1 MNTDPGHRP
10 SLGARVT
17 RALRNTVLSLVI
29 VGLAGMTGY
38 ALSTINSRTYTLQVV
53 NGQLVVFKGRM
64 LPWGAE
70 PWQPADPRLADMYAP
85 LDLEGN
91 TPVGVTAQKYTDRD
105 ELDRALFGV
114 MELLA
119 RPRVASDSP
128 KDLQKGLYFVKR
140 AERLPGL
147 TEDQKDSV
155 KRLQAEVSF
164 YIARTRLEDAQT
176 QVEEA
181 LNQLR
186 IAAKS
191 ESHNARAANQ
201 MLLALEAPAKA
212 LSDAMRLA
220 VHSLSEPAGAPP
232 NPPAA
237 PLVPA
242 PSPSPAGAAPTAPT
256 PAPAAPPGPAPTPTT
271 GGAETKPL
279 PF

>member
-1 MNTDPGHRP
+1 MTTDPGSRP
-10 SLGARVT
+10 SFGARLT
-17 RALRNTVLSLVI
+17 RALRNTVVLLVI
-29 VGLAGMTGY
+29 LGLAGVTGY
-38 ALSTINSRTYTLQVV
+38 TLAALNSRTYTLQVV
-53 NGQLVVFKGRM
+53 SGQLVVFKGRM

-70 PWQPADPRLADMYAP
+70 PWQPTDPRLADMYAP

-91 TPVGVTAQKYTDRD
+91 TPVGVTGQKYTDRD

-114 MELLA
+114 IELLA

-128 KDLQKGLYFVKR
+128 KDLEKGLYFVKR

-164 YIARTRLEDAQT
+164 YIARTRLEEAQN
-176 QVEEA
+176 QVDEA
-181 LNQLR
+181 LGQLR

-201 MLLALEAPAKA
+201 MLMALEAPAKA
-212 LSDAMRLA
+212 LSDALRTA
-220 VHSLSEPAGAPP
+220 VHSLSEPATRPP
-232 NPPAA
+232 DPPVV

-242 PSPSPAGAAPTAPT
+242 PAPAPGAAATE
-256 PAPAAPPGPAPTPTT
+256 APPS
-271 GGAETKPL
+271 GGSETKPL
-279 PF
+279 PY

>member
-1 MNTDPGHRP
+1 MSTDPGSRP
-10 SLGARVT
+10 SFGARLT
-17 RALRNTVLSLVI
+17 RALRNTALFLVI
-29 VGLAGMTGY
+29 IGLAGATAY
-38 ALSTINSRTYTLQVV
+38 FVSTLNSRTYTLQVV

-70 PWQPADPRLADMYAP
+70 PWQPSDPRLADMYAP
-85 LDLEGN
+85 LELEGN
-91 TPVGVTAQKYTDRD
+91 TPVGVTTQKYTDRD

-114 MELLA
+114 IELLA

-128 KDLQKGLYFVKR
+128 KDLEKGLYFVKR

-155 KRLQAEVSF
+155 KKLQAEVSF
-164 YIARTRLEDAQT
+164 YIARTRLEDAQN

-201 MLLALEAPAKA
+201 MLMALEAPAKA
-212 LSDAMRLA
+212 LSDAVRVA
-220 VHSLSEPAGAPP
+220 VHSLSEPPGAPP
-232 NPPAA
+232 DA

-242 PSPSPAGAAPTAPT
+242 PTPTGTAPT
-256 PAPAAPPGPAPTPTT
+256 GTTPPGPAPAAPPEAAPAA
-271 GGAETKPL
+271 GGSETKPL
-279 PF
+279 PY